1 MRPISWTTPLAS
13 NQVVIT
19 LFVMAAIVVLMH
31 AGAMSSVHF
40 SGDDVVNGVVADIM
54 ELLDY
59 MDRVDAIEL
68 TPPPPPPHLRRQWAG
83 PLVPVEVIDLTCDED
98 LNDIPVA
105 TRLDFTLIVDEI
117 DNGGLFG
124 SA

>member
-1 MRPISWTTPLAS
+1 
-13 NQVVIT
+13 
-19 LFVMAAIVVLMH
+19 MAAIVVLMH
-31 AGAMSSVHF
+31 AGAMSSVYF

-59 MDRVDAIEL
+59 MDMVDAIEL
-68 TPPPPPPHLRRQWAG
+68 TPPPPPPPLRRQWAG
-83 PLVPVEVIDLTCDED
+83 PLVPVEVVDLTCDED
-98 LNDIPVA
+98 INSIPIG

>member
-1 MRPISWTTPLAS
+1 
-13 NQVVIT
+13 
-19 LFVMAAIVVLMH
+19 MH
-31 AGAMSSVHF
+31 AGAMYSVYF
-40 SGDDVVNGVVADIM
+40 SGDDVVNGCVADIM

-68 TPPPPPPHLRRQWAG
+68 TPPPPPPPLRRQWAG
-83 PLVPVEVIDLTCDED
+83 PVAPVEVIDLTCDED
-98 LNDIPVA
+98 IDDIPTA
-105 TRLDFTLIVDEI
+105 TRLDFTLIVDEV